1 MERFLTEPPS
11 QTMAKFLTDTLKLS
25 TRLAPRLTRIS
36 TTPTH
41 AFCSHTLQSTS
52 LLMQGEARTSVP
64 TSQRRGA
71 KSYAPLRD
79 AAGLSLINLGGSAS
93 SRVAESLAS
102 ARASRALHI

>member
-11 QTMAKFLTDTLKLS
+11 QTMATFLTGTLKLS

-41 AFCSHTLQSTS
+41 AFCSQTLQSTS
-52 LLMQGEARTSVP
+52 LLYMQGETRTSVP
-64 TSQRRGA
+64 TSQRRGT

-79 AAGLSLINLGGSAS
+79 ALGY
-93 SRVAESLAS
+93 
-102 ARASRALHI
+102 H

>member
-1 MERFLTEPPS
+1 MTRALMEILTLENGIMERFLTEPPS

-36 TTPTH
+36 TTPTR

-52 LLMQGEARTSVP
+52 LLMQGEAHTSVP

-71 KSYAPLRD
+71 KNTWVITDYFRW
-79 AAGLSLINLGGSAS
+79 
-93 SRVAESLAS
+93 R
-102 ARASRALHI
+102 RA